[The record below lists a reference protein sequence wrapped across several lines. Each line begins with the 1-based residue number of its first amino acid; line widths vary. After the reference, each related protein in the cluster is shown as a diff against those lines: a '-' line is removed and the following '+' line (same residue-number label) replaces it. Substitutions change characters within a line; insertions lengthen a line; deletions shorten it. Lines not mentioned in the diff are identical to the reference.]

1 MKKISLVVSML
12 IALLLSSACQQVIG
26 EKPVFGNAGN
36 LVGVLNEDADLYFNI
51 VATDIEDG
59 DITENVVITNSDTL
73 PLSNGKYNEVG
84 EFVIKYSVSDSDGN
98 STIYNRLLIVNE
110 DNNSIESSTCNEE
123 MDGYVIT
130 FCDDFTEAVSP
141 NEFGVDMTKWGY
153 QNGDGTEY
161 GIPGWGNNEAQY
173 YREENSFVE
182 NGSLFIEAKLEAY
195 GGKAYTSSKLVTN
208 TKFSQTYGRFEARI
222 KLPVGNGLWPAFWM
236 MPEESVYGG
245 WARSG
250 EIDIMEAKGRFPFES
265 SGAIHYGG
273 TWPNNT
279 YQHGSYTFD
288 QNNGIDQFHVYA
300 VEWTSESI
308 TWYVDN
314 DVMWSTSNWYSE
326 GNDFPAPFDQ
336 DFFIILNLAIGGNF
350 DGGILPSDQLFDSN
364 VYMEIDYVRVLQY
377 TN

>member
-1 MKKISLVVSML
+1 MKKISLVVSMF
-12 IALLLSSACQQVIG
+12 IALLLSSACQQVVG

-36 LVGVLNEDADLYFNI
+36 LVGVVNEDADLYFNI

-73 PLSNGKYNEVG
+73 PLSNGKYNEIG

-110 DNNSIESSTCNEE
+110 ENNSIKSSTCNEE
-123 MDGYVIT
+123 IDGYVIT

-195 GGKAYTSSKLVTN
+195 GGKTYTSSKLVTN